1 MSKDTSLFKE
11 FLSFMVM
18 PFKSCYYCPQCIYP
32 ITDTATKVCNVCQ
45 HVFDSVNDLKYFLH
59 MSISD
64 QIKALYSHEIFF
76 TNFVYRF
83 TRNKKFQDNYE
94 DIYDGHL
101 YKHHMATNGIL
112 ANVNNISLTWNVDGL
127 PNFSSFKFSIWPCYF
142 TVNELADT
150 EGE

>member
-76 TNFVYRF
+76 TNLAYRF
-83 TRNKKFQDNYE
+83 TRNKKFQDHYE

-101 YKHHMATNGIL
+101 YHR
-112 ANVNNISLTWNVDGL
+112 
-127 PNFSSFKFSIWPCYF
+127 Y
-142 TVNELADT
+142 
-150 EGE
+150 